1 MATARTVLIQVPGGG
16 ALERAL
22 EAQPPAAVAAGDAVV
37 EVGPTDAQGNLE
49 AMLGDVVAS
58 VPSPETLE
66 REGEQIRR
74 VISGAGTGV
83 EPLVIVVEAASE
95 LRDGELAAVVTAA
108 GHTSRE
114 VILRVVRD
122 G

>member
-1 MATARTVLIQVPGGG
+1 MSSARTVLIQVPRGG
-16 ALERAL
+16 ALERQLDA
-22 EAQPPAAVAAGDAVV
+22 EPPAAVATGTAIV
-37 EVGPTDAQGNLE
+37 ELGPTDAQGNLE

-74 VISGAGTGV
+74 VISRAGTGA

-95 LRDGELAAVVTAA
+95 LRDDELAAVVTAA
-108 GHTSRE
+108 GHASRD